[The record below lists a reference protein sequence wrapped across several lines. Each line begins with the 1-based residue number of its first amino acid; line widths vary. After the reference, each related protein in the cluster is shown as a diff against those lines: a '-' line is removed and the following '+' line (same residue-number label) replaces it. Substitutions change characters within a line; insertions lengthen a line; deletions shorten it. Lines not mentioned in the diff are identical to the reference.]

1 MDESDLNR
9 LSLYLDGYLGQ
20 DDVQDLEQRLS
31 HEAPLRVALDGL
43 RHTDRWLRA
52 PATWSDPEAKLT
64 RRLSRPAK
72 GEEDAELSA
81 LRATLESFEDGSI
94 PAPSES
100 LLQRV
105 KARGTPSRSRSGRRR
120 KSSVR
125 IVRRSARLRLG
136 SGSGSARIPRRRSS
150 RISGTQRAVSGR
162 RRPSSVGR
170 AYAPAAAKN
179 APWSAW
185 AGLLAAA
192 CLAFVVGGLLI
203 SRPSE
208 RRTAATPTEPV
219 VAPPTPEVAPPSPA
233 PRDPRLD
240 EPTQP
245 APVEPELTEPVEP
258 TQPAP
263 VEPEVAT
270 RTERPVVDDGARIR
284 VGARL
289 SGALERRTEAGWE
302 PLAADD
308 ELAPGMRLRAAEPSF
323 ASLDDGAYELCL
335 DAETE
340 LLLRAAQ
347 GGPVFELE
355 RGRVL
360 AEVVS
365 LKQSQRFEVRAG
377 ANDFAVL
384 GTVFEVAR
392 ADDGATLGV
401 LEGAV
406 RASRGAESLVA
417 PAGHGVRAGATLE
430 AVDTPQAG
438 AWASGLRAERRV
450 AWSVDFEGDAAGFVG
465 STVATPARGG
475 QALVLDPSNE
485 RAWAR
490 ATSVEHPLVVE
501 RDLYVQLSVFSE
513 ADATVMLRFTNATQ
527 SDRHFMASYAV
538 RAGQWRTLTVP
549 VEALST
555 LYDPGANP
563 LKTGDRLSR
572 FEVLSGDP
580 DAAHRVLVDDVSVY
594 RKIYRR

>member
-20 DDVQDLEQRLS
+20 DEVQDLEQRLS

-52 PATWSDPEAKLT
+52 PATWSDPQAKLT
-64 RRLSRPAK
+64 RRLSQPAK

-81 LRATLESFEDGSI
+81 LRATLEAFEDGSI
-94 PAPSES
+94 PAPAES

-170 AYAPAAAKN
+170 THSPAAATS

-208 RRTAATPTEPV
+208 RRTAATPDQPV
-219 VAPPTPEVAPPSPA
+219 VAPPTPEVTPPA
-233 PRDPRLD
+233 PAHDPD
-240 EPTQP
+240 PKQPSEPEP
-245 APVEPELTEPVEP
+245 FEPELSEPESSEP
-258 TQPAP
+258 EPF
-263 VEPEVAT
+263 EPEVAT
-270 RTERPVVDDGARIR
+270 RVERPVVDDGARIR

-289 SGALERRTEAGWE
+289 SGALERRTDAGWE

-308 ELAPGMRLRAAEPSF
+308 ELAPGMRLRAVEPSF

-335 DAETE
+335 DADSE

-365 LKQSQRFEVRAG
+365 LKQAERFEVRAG

-384 GTVFEVAR
+384 GTVFEVTR

-417 PAGHGVRAGATLE
+417 PAGRGVRAGATLE

-450 AWSVDFEGDAAGFVG
+450 AWSVDFEGDAAGFAG
-465 STVATPARGG
+465 SVVATPARGG
-475 QALVLDPSNE
+475 SALVLDPASE

-501 RDLYVQLSVFSE
+501 RDLYVQLSVFSK
-513 ADATVMLRFTNATQ
+513 ADGTVMLRFTNATQ
-527 SDRHFMASYAV
+527 GDRHFMASYAV

-555 LYDPGANP
+555 RYDPGANP
-563 LKTGDRLSR
+563 LKTGDRLTR
-572 FEVLSGDP
+572 FEVLAGDP

-594 RKIYRR
+594 RKIYR